1 MSPNTETTTV
11 PFLDMARR
19 TRRFAAAGHAAIDR
33 ITDRGVVLLGP
44 ETEAFETALAHY
56 TGYKHAIA
64 IASATEA
71 LRLTMSAMHIGPG
84 DEVIVPAFTAVP
96 TAAAVCASGATP
108 VFVDVDPETATMNIS
123 AAAARVTERTRA
135 VIPVHL
141 YGRPSEIPD
150 LGVPVIEDAAQADGA
165 LVHHHHSAAVSYSF
179 YPTKNLGGLGDGGAI
194 VTDDDD
200 LALRMRRMRVHGL
213 TENYVHTE
221 ISTNARLSEFEAA
234 WLAASLLELDT
245 DNERRRMIARRYRE
259 AAPHLQWQADHER
272 HVYHLCV
279 VRVPDRDAWRARA
292 PFGTALHYP
301 VALTQQPAYEW
312 YVDEPCREAEG
323 WAAECVSLPCFP
335 EMTDEEV
342 AFVAEALSCL

>member
-1 MSPNTETTTV
+1 MSAPTETPTV

-33 ITDRGVVLLGP
+33 ITERGVVLLGP
-44 ETEAFETALAHY
+44 ETEAFESALADY

-84 DEVIVPAFTAVP
+84 DEVLVPAFTAVP
-96 TAAAVCASGATP
+96 TAAAVCATGATP
-108 VFVDVDPETATMNIS
+108 VFVDVDPDTATMDV
-123 AAAARVTERTRA
+123 ADAAARMSERTRA

-141 YGRPSEIPD
+141 YGRPTTIPD
-150 LGVPVIEDAAQADGA
+150 IGVPVIEDAAQADGA
-165 LVHHHHSAAVSYSF
+165 LVHHNQSLAVSYSF

-194 VTDDDD
+194 VTDDDE
-200 LALRMRRMRVHGL
+200 LAERMRRMRVHGL

-234 WLAASLLELDT
+234 WLTASLRELDA
-245 DNERRRMIARRYRE
+245 DNERRRAIARRYRE
-259 AAPHLQWQADHER
+259 AAPQLRWQADHER

-279 VRVPDRDAWRARA
+279 ARIPDRDAWRARA

-301 VALTQQPAYEW
+301 VALTRQPAYEW
-312 YVDEPCREAEG
+312 YVDEPCREAEA
-323 WAAECVSLPCFP
+323 WASECVSMPCFP
-335 EMTDEEV
+335 EMTDQEV
-342 AFVAEALSCL
+342 EYVAEALSCL